1 LTCEG
6 SCATIR
12 ETRATSPAHVA
23 RVIALSG
30 AAMPYRNS
38 GRRNLDTTRLSPATP
53 ESDGGFLILCVAA
66 EARGS
71 KNNVSTTLEVQ
82 LVSGLLLEHKGKF
95 RRRPLISSGTGQSFN
110 FPAYN
115 GANCLTILRVSWY
128 SMEMYRGNRCQV
140 NLKVPLCQ
148 PSTSRQ
154 GRSRALT
161 KKLPVRTDAR
171 TVSEPHQRANIQAAT
186 QGYFNTVVDIPSPS
200 IMRASSSPCVCSWG
214 VGCVY
219 TLQTLLS
226 RL

>member
-1 LTCEG
+1 MLVG
-6 SCATIR
+6 FYSS
-12 ETRATSPAHVA
+12 TRKQKTA
-23 RVIALSG
+23 
-30 AAMPYRNS
+30 
-38 GRRNLDTTRLSPATP
+38 
-53 ESDGGFLILCVAA
+53 
-66 EARGS
+66 
-71 KNNVSTTLEVQ
+71 
-82 LVSGLLLEHKGKF
+82 
-95 RRRPLISSGTGQSFN
+95 LISLGTGESFN

-115 GANCLTILRVSWY
+115 GANCLTMLVLSWY
-128 SMEMYRGNRCQV
+128 RMKMCRGNRCQV

-148 PSTSRQ
+148 PSTSPQ

-171 TVSEPHQRANIQAAT
+171 TVSEPNQRANIQAAT
-186 QGYFNTVVDIPSPS
+186 QGYFNTVVDIPSPR